1 MPTPLIGLT
10 AYAEDAR
17 WAVWSGKAAVVGWVY
32 VDAIHRAGGRTL
44 MIPPGDDGLE
54 RIVDVIDGLVLAG
67 GQDINP
73 ARYGADH
80 GPETQAPQDER
91 DATEIALVD
100 LARIRNMPVL
110 AICRGLQIM
119 NIARGGDLVQH
130 LPDAVENDTHR
141 EVIGVFSHH
150 PVEIAPGSL
159 LGALMPAGL
168 PVPSH
173 HHQAADRIGDGLV
186 PVAWAADGTIEALE
200 DPATEFTLGVQWHP
214 EEDPNDVLFDALV
227 TAARRYRETA
237 SG

>member
-1 MPTPLIGLT
+1 MSAPLIGLT

-17 WAVWSGKAAVVGWVY
+17 WAVWAGKAAVVGWVY

-44 MIPPGDDGLE
+44 MIPPGNEGLD
-54 RIVDVIDGLVLAG
+54 RVVDAIDALVLAG

-73 ARYGADH
+73 ERYGAEL
-80 GPETQAPQDER
+80 GPDTQEPQDER
-91 DATEIALVD
+91 DATELALVE
-100 LARIRNMPVL
+100 LARRRNMPTL

-130 LPDAVENDTHR
+130 LPDAVDTDAHR
-141 EVIGVFSHH
+141 EVVGVFSHH
-150 PVEIAPGSL
+150 PVEVAPGSL
-159 LGALMPAGL
+159 LATLMPAGL

-186 PVAWAADGTIEALE
+186 PVAWADDGTIEALE
-200 DPATEFTLGVQWHP
+200 DPDTDFTLGVQWHP
-214 EEDPNDVLFDALV
+214 EEDPNDVLFGALV
-227 TAARRYRETA
+227 SAARRYRDRV